1 MWVLSILLV
10 VFPLVESRKL
20 LESQKTY
27 PEELTYV
34 FSELERA
41 NNMAKENGMGDM
53 VTFEDEDS
61 SGVNMQTLSFAAVQF
76 NKVYEAVQNNEQEQ
90 LVPIEILRRGFE
102 TGQTVTQVVSG
113 FLNCPESSTNRTLF
127 ELCTESCKCL
137 PGLTCSTQREQ
148 LTETFKAQLVTQ
160 PKFEQFRV
168 GKCLI

>member
-76 NKVYEAVQNNEQEQ
+76 NKVYEAVQNNEQ
-90 LVPIEILRRGFE
+90 
-102 TGQTVTQVVSG
+102 
-113 FLNCPESSTNRTLF
+113 
-127 ELCTESCKCL
+127 
-137 PGLTCSTQREQ
+137 
-148 LTETFKAQLVTQ
+148 
-160 PKFEQFRV
+160 
-168 GKCLI
+168 GKCLGSK

>member
-1 MWVLSILLV
+1 MKLCKTMSKVSVLA
-10 VFPLVESRKL
+10 
-20 LESQKTY
+20 Q
-27 PEELTYV
+27 
-34 FSELERA
+34 
-41 NNMAKENGMGDM
+41 
-53 VTFEDEDS
+53 
-61 SGVNMQTLSFAAVQF
+61 
-76 NKVYEAVQNNEQEQ
+76 NKVTGANCLLTCLSEQ